1 MRINLSE
8 QTDLSDLMGSDLPV
22 PEKNADGKL
31 QASFKWCDGVL
42 LTAIKNG
49 DWVLLDEL
57 NLASQA
63 VLEGLNSC
71 LDYRASVFVPELG
84 KTFDCPSTFRVFGAQ
99 NGMAEGGGRKGLP
112 RSFLNRC
119 KQLMMFVL
127 IEKCFGSKKASH
139 TVQCPLFDFHS
150 AVTKVHVA
158 PLSKSDLRAIGKKY
172 PRMEFYSCIRG
183 TISPIPLMYCPKLPP
198 NTRRSLLN
206 WLTRW

>member
-1 MRINLSE
+1 VRINLSE

-127 IEKCFGSKKASH
+127 IEKCLARRKPHTRFNVRCLTFTPQLQKFTSLHFQRAIFGLLVRNILVWSFIHASG
-139 TVQCPLFDFHS
+139 VQSHQFHS
-150 AVTKVHVA
+150 CIAQSCHQILVA
-158 PLSKSDLRAIGKKY
+158 L
-172 PRMEFYSCIRG
+172 F
-183 TISPIPLMYCPKLPP
+183 
-198 NTRRSLLN
+198 
-206 WLTRW
+206 